1 MKKFIITES
10 EKERILN
17 MHRNAIKRQYLK
29 EAEVEPGTVIAQAR
43 SQELIDGTKGDIT
56 SIGFSVVGR
65 KGQYYYLCVPSFDS
79 TPEQIVGANKS
90 GAIFDGNYKLYTP
103 TDLGMTGDYTQQ
115 FRTAC
120 SNIYANLANKR
131 KTFCADPKNKTK
143 PNFAWNCP
151 QPVATPTQVG
161 STQSVDTKKAEADAA
176 QKAKEDAERAKSDA
190 ERTAEGAKMQG
201 FSTKMAEYRTKLDGY
216 DGMTQ
221 EQLETLI
228 NEINAYWKS
237 SLLARADTEDEVRYR
252 RLFPKF
258 NTEFKT
264 KFPAITVLLNTK

>member
-56 SIGFSVVGR
+56 SIGFSVVGTP
-65 KGQYYYLCVPSFDS
+65 GQYYYHCVPSFDS
-79 TPEQIVGANKS
+79 KPEEIVGVNKS
-90 GAIFDGNYKLYTP
+90 GAIYDGNNNLKTAAE
-103 TDLGMTGDYTQQ
+103 LGMTGNYTQE

-120 SNIYANLANKR
+120 ANIYANLANKR

-143 PNFAWNCP
+143 PNFSWNCP
-151 QPVATPTQVG
+151 QPVATPTETA
-161 STQSVDTKKAEADAA
+161 SDQSVDTKNAEADAA

-190 ERTAEGAKMQG
+190 ERTAEGAKMQE
-201 FSTKMAEYRTKLDGY
+201 FSTKMAEYRTKLNGY
-216 DGMTQ
+216 DNMTQ

-237 SLLARADTEDEVRYR
+237 SSLYRSSEDEKRYR
-252 RLFPKF
+252 SVFPKF

>member
-103 TDLGMTGDYTQQ
+103 TDLGMTGDYTQ
-115 FRTAC
+115 
-120 SNIYANLANKR
+120 
-131 KTFCADPKNKTK
+131 
-143 PNFAWNCP
+143 
-151 QPVATPTQVG
+151 TP
-161 STQSVDTKKAEADAA
+161 
-176 QKAKEDAERAKSDA
+176 
-190 ERTAEGAKMQG
+190 
-201 FSTKMAEYRTKLDGY
+201 F
-216 DGMTQ
+216 
-221 EQLETLI
+221 
-228 NEINAYWKS
+228 
-237 SLLARADTEDEVRYR
+237 
-252 RLFPKF
+252 LFF
-258 NTEFKT
+258 F
-264 KFPAITVLLNTK
+264 